1 MSGAAA
7 DQAPAP
13 DDPEDLKL
21 LTLARGAL
29 TRTAARQGASLRDTT
44 GRAYAAASVE
54 LEHLKLSAIAVAVA
68 MAVSSGAD
76 GVEAV
81 AVAGD
86 APSEDDLDVIR
97 DLQPR
102 GVLVWSADVH
112 GTVLQMSRL

>member
-1 MSGAAA
+1 
-7 DQAPAP
+7 
-13 DDPEDLKL
+13 
-21 LTLARGAL
+21 
-29 TRTAARQGASLRDTT
+29 
-44 GRAYAAASVE
+44 
-54 LEHLKLSAIAVAVA
+54 